1 MTGIASS
8 PAAFRNDNKGCHAR
22 KGCHCERREA
32 ISRRFRSARRE
43 DRAADPFAL
52 VEAGMGEDTSEKRP
66 PIGGGIDVGGD
77 GGGDA
82 AREPRPGGVMP
93 TLVVAAIA
101 IAGLYFARPVLQPLA
116 VAVLLALL
124 LAPAVRW
131 LHQHGL
137 GRAPAV
143 LVTVFSAFVVIVGF
157 AAAVGEEFIS
167 LAQKLPQYEDNIATK
182 IRSLNGVVP
191 GASVLGRA
199 TAVFRHLGDELAPAG
214 PAGIAPASEARG
226 APGDPR
232 IPVPVEIRTREPARF
247 QLLQDI
253 AGPVLLPLASSGLV
267 LLCVVMIL
275 LKREDLRDRLIRL
288 GGARDLHRTTA
299 AMNEAAERVSRYLLM
314 QLGVGICY
322 GVPVAIG
329 LAIIGIPNAPLWGII
344 GVVLRFIPSLGGA
357 LTAAVPI
364 ALAIAVAPG
373 WDLLVWTVLM
383 FAGIELVFA
392 NVVEPWVY
400 GRSTGLSA
408 VAVVAAAVFWT
419 WLWGFVGLLL
429 ATPLTVCF
437 VVLGRYIPQLQFLD
451 ILLGNRPVLS
461 PEETLYQRLL
471 ARDPEEATEQAEEFA
486 RKKSLAA
493 FFDEVA
499 IPAIV
504 MAQIDSDRGVLSAH
518 RRAIVADGFATILDN
533 LSEDEA
539 AEPEPPDG
547 EPAPE
552 APAIACLAGRN
563 ELDLAVA
570 SLLQHLLRARGH
582 RTLVL
587 APDAMAS
594 FPPDGRPWRVVP
606 GVARLPL
613 KGVQVVCLSLLS
625 TNSAARARYLV
636 RRVRRR
642 ARETRLLVGLWGHG
656 AGDYS
661 PSEITAASGADQVVT
676 TLAAAIAEIEA
687 ALHDAQY
694 KAAAKLPEQRT
705 RQPA

>member
-1 MTGIASS
+1 MSEDSG
-8 PAAFRNDNKGCHAR
+8 
-22 KGCHCERREA
+22 ER
-32 ISRRFRSARRE
+32 
-43 DRAADPFAL
+43 
-52 VEAGMGEDTSEKRP
+52 RP
-66 PIGGGIDVGGD
+66 PIGGAGGSI
-77 GGGDA
+77 GGGIGGGGGA
-82 AREPRPGGVMP
+82 AGEQRPGGVMA

-157 AAAVGEEFIS
+157 AAAVGEEAIS

-199 TAVFRHLGDELAPAG
+199 TAVFRHLGDELAPSG
-214 PAGIAPASEARG
+214 PGNIPPASQAGG

-232 IPVPVEIRTREPARF
+232 TPVPVEIHTREPARF

-253 AGPVLLPLASSGLV
+253 VGPMLMPLASSGLM
-267 LLCVVMIL
+267 LLFVVMIL
-275 LKREDLRDRLIRL
+275 LKREDLRDRLVRL

-357 LTAAVPI
+357 LTAVVPM

-392 NVVEPWVY
+392 NVVEPWIY

-419 WLWGFVGLLL
+419 WLWGVVGLLL

-471 ARDPEEATEQAEEFA
+471 AGDPEEATEQAEEFA
-486 RKKSLAA
+486 RGKSLAA

-504 MAQIDSDRGVLSAH
+504 MAQADSDRGVLSSH

-533 LSEDEA
+533 LAEEGP
-539 AEPEPPDG
+539 AEPEPADG
-547 EPAPE
+547 DAAAERPT
-552 APAIACLAGRN
+552 IVCLAGRN
-563 ELDLAVA
+563 ELDLAA
-570 SLLQHLLRARGH
+570 TWLLQHLLRARGH
-582 RTLVL
+582 RALVY

-594 FPPDGRPWRVVP
+594 FPPDGRPSRAVP
-606 GVARLPL
+606 GKDRLPL

-642 ARETRLLVGLWGHG
+642 TRRARLLGGLWGHG
-656 AGDYS
+656 ADDFS

-676 TLAAAIAEIEA
+676 TLLAAIAEIEA
-687 ALHDAQY
+687 ALRDGQHPET
-694 KAAAKLPEQRT
+694 AKPPKSRT
-705 RQPA
+705 RQSA

>member
-1 MTGIASS
+1 MSEDSG
-8 PAAFRNDNKGCHAR
+8 
-22 KGCHCERREA
+22 ER
-32 ISRRFRSARRE
+32 
-43 DRAADPFAL
+43 
-52 VEAGMGEDTSEKRP
+52 RP
-66 PIGGGIDVGGD
+66 PIGGGID
-77 GGGDA
+77 GGGGA
-82 AREPRPGGVMP
+82 AGEQRPGGVMP

-157 AAAVGEEFIS
+157 AAAVGEEAIS

-214 PAGIAPASEARG
+214 PAGIAPAAEAGG

-253 AGPVLLPLASSGLV
+253 VGPMLLPLASSGLV
-267 LLCVVMIL
+267 LLFVVMIL
-275 LKREDLRDRLIRL
+275 LKREDLRDRLVRL

-357 LTAAVPI
+357 LTAVVPI

-392 NVVEPWVY
+392 NVVEPWIY

-419 WLWGFVGLLL
+419 WLWGVVGLLL

-437 VVLGRYIPQLQFLD
+437 VVLGRYVPQLQFLD
-451 ILLGNRPVLS
+451 ILLGNRPALS

-486 RKKSLAA
+486 REKSLAA

-504 MAQIDSDRGVLSAH
+504 MAQVDSDRGVLSAH
-518 RRAIVADGFATILDN
+518 RRAMVAEGFAAILDN
-533 LSEDEA
+533 LTEGP
-539 AEPEPPDG
+539 AEPEPADG
-547 EPAPE
+547 APAPE
-552 APAIACLAGRN
+552 GPTIACLAGRN
-563 ELDLAVA
+563 ELDLAAA

-582 RTLVL
+582 RALVF

-594 FPPDGRPWRVVP
+594 FNL
-606 GVARLPL
+606 ARLPL

-642 ARETRLLVGLWGHG
+642 ARGMRLLVGLWSHG
-656 AGDYS
+656 ADDFS

-676 TLAAAIAEIEA
+676 TLLAAITEIEA
-687 ALHDAQY
+687 ALRDGRASPSPG
-694 KAAAKLPEQRT
+694 AKRAPPS
-705 RQPA
+705 PAMQARG